1 MGCNLP
7 ISHGFGGAPE
17 TAGARS
23 DNLMMQA
30 ALAAS
35 PDGVVLVDR
44 EGTILM
50 VNASMAAMSG
60 YSVEQLRGQSV
71 SIFLPPHL
79 RDKHGQQMRDYF
91 LQPSKRAMGAMGAGQ
106 NLWLARPDGTTL
118 PVDIALGHSEVYG
131 GTAVAFVRDV
141 SEVRQMQ
148 SHMQYQATHD
158 TLTGL
163 FNRWQFNQRLEQ
175 GVAEASRHGRPMTL
189 LLIDLDDFKTINDSY
204 GHAAGDKALQEVAR
218 RLKACLRAS
227 DTLARLGGDEFTV
240 LLTHL
245 AQPGDAR
252 LVAHKLLEALQ
263 QPFQVNGADVS
274 LAGSVGMASLPD
286 DTVDAATLLRYADIA
301 MYHAKENGRGR
312 ISVYAAS
319 MGEAVAEKNLLH
331 DRLKLAIGTGDLT
344 LHYQPQIDMATGYMV
359 AVEALLRWNDAQL
372 GSVPPDR
379 FIPVA
384 EATGLILP
392 LGTWVLEA
400 ACQQAAQWAQQ
411 GMALRVAVNLSV
423 HQLRQPNLVEIVQAL
438 LQRYAVPHGL
448 IELEITESEAMADP
462 GLAQRL
468 LVQMQALGVGV
479 SLDDFGTG
487 HSSLT
492 YLKQLPI
499 SRIKLDR
506 SFIQPILRNPQDATL
521 VRAVIALAHTL
532 GLQVVAEGVEEEA
545 QVHLLEAQGCDIF
558 QGWFFSRAVPAP
570 AIAALFATLRS
581 PCSDLPDAVQMIEA
595 EA

>member
-1 MGCNLP
+1 MRCNIP
-7 ISHGFGGAPE
+7 
-17 TAGARS
+17 TAQGSAS
-23 DNLMMQA
+23 VVHTDSCDNVMMQA
-30 ALAAS
+30 AMAAA
-35 PDGVVLVDR
+35 PDGVVLVDSD
-44 EGTILM
+44 GIILM
-50 VNASMAAMSG
+50 ANASMAAMSG
-60 YSVEQLRGQSV
+60 YSAEALRGQSV
-71 SIFLPPHL
+71 SIFLPPAL
-79 RDKHGQQMRDYF
+79 REKHGQHLRSYF
-91 LQPSKRAMGAMGAGQ
+91 LQPSKRTMGSGQ
-106 NLWLARPDGTTL
+106 NLWLSRPDGSTV
-118 PVDIALGHSEVYG
+118 PVDIALGYSEVYG

-175 GVAEASRHGRPMTL
+175 GVAEAARHGRPMTL
-189 LLIDLDDFKTINDSY
+189 LLIDLDDFKIINDSY
-204 GHAAGDKALQEVAR
+204 GHAAGDQALKEVAR
-218 RLKACLRAS
+218 RLKGCLRAA

-252 LVAHKLLEALQ
+252 LVAQKLLEVLQ
-263 QPFQVNGADVS
+263 QPFELNGANVS
-274 LAGSVGMASLPD
+274 LAGSIGMACLPD
-286 DTVDAATLLRYADIA
+286 DATDAVTLLRYADIA
-301 MYHAKENGRGR
+301 MYHAKESGRGR
-312 ISVYAAS
+312 IVIYAAA
-319 MGEAVAEKNLLH
+319 MGKAVVEKNLLH
-331 DRLKLAIGTGDLT
+331 ERLKQAIGTSALT
-344 LHYQPQIDMATGYMV
+344 LHYQPQIDMATGHMV

-384 EATGLILP
+384 EATGLIVP

-400 ACQQAAQWAQQ
+400 ACRQAAQWAQQ
-411 GMALRVAVNLSV
+411 GMPLRIAVNLSAL
-423 HQLRQPNLVEIVQAL
+423 QLRQTSLVEVLQEL
-438 LQRYAVPHGL
+438 LQRYAVGHGL
-448 IELEITESEAMADP
+448 LELEITESEAMADP
-462 GLAQRL
+462 MLARRL
-468 LVQMQALGVGV
+468 LVQLQALGVGV

-506 SFIQPILRNPQDATL
+506 SFIQPILHNPQDATL

-532 GLQVVAEGVEEEA
+532 GLEVVAEGVEEEA
-545 QVHLLEAQGCDIF
+545 QVRLLETQGCDIF

-570 AIAALFATLRS
+570 AIPALFADLRS
-581 PCSDLPDAVQMIEA
+581 PFADLPEAVQMIEA